1 MSLVAKLTLERP
13 KISDD
18 GNVPDDLQK
27 SNTSDSEAFD
37 DVLDNTVEDAEE
49 ITESDDQESAEQTE
63 QATETVQ
70 AADQASEFGQPAPAV
85 EADEIV
91 TEIFTRTKVLV
102 THDDPLVMMIQLV
115 RQEFADARSDI
126 KSFVFAE
133 MMDNLGMHTA
143 AVKDEI
149 KAVHNDYAKIIIKH
163 TETVKEATDQALSD
177 FSKEVEETVKI
188 LTTQLDEVRKTTKVL
203 ENQKQFIVNDVYGK
217 LNEKILKEVKENLT
231 SELKR
236 IAQNENNK
244 VNQHKNMLI
253 GGMAGLFVG
262 MIFAVLIGAII

>member
-1 MSLVAKLTLERP
+1 MSLIAKLSLHRTEP
-13 KISDD
+13 SDVDYAAKSHQESSNTDDSKSSDD
-18 GNVPDDLQK
+18 TPNLDAVIQEK
-27 SNTSDSEAFD
+27 TSELDSEKP
-37 DVLDNTVEDAEE
+37 
-49 ITESDDQESAEQTE
+49 SEQL
-63 QATETVQ
+63 
-70 AADQASEFGQPAPAV
+70 SEFGQSANISNNSENEDIA
-85 EADEIV
+85 

-102 THDDPLVMMIQLV
+102 TPDDPLVMMIQLV

-177 FSKEVEETVKI
+177 FSREVEETVKI
-188 LTTQLDEVRKTTKVL
+188 LTTQLDEVKKTTKVL

-217 LNEKILKEVKENLT
+217 LNEKILTEVKGELT
-231 SELKR
+231 AELKR
-236 IAQNENNK
+236 IANNENNK
-244 VNQHKNMLI
+244 VNQQKNMLI
-253 GGMAGLFVG
+253 GAFGGLFIG
-262 MIFAVLIGAII
+262 MIFAVFIGSMI